1 MKSFNIIRYLKKWW
15 PLIALMSFCA
25 GVFFMRYA
33 TSNQSYTA
41 QSIIKYNYSKA
52 EDGKTPSGEDL
63 DVSEI
68 FSSTV
73 VKEAIE
79 NLGLTVNVDT
89 IRSGGTV
96 TGIVPDDV
104 TKTQEAKIDK
114 GEDVEEY
121 HSTEYIVKLSVS
133 SEYSTEYV
141 RTMLDEILS
150 CYFANFGEKYVD
162 YSTIPNNAA
171 ALDGQ
176 GYDYIEQAE
185 ILNDTVAQITENLG
199 NCQAAHPEFV
209 SSTTGLSL
217 SDLLDE
223 YNYVS
228 DVEIPYLFSEILG
241 GKLTQNREVLLKKYQ
256 ERYNT
261 YVMDGDVDSEKVAA
275 VLEVIQSYGNKNK
288 DGSLYYQR
296 GARSGTEDDTGGFVL
311 SDVYEEDTN
320 IDRTTVYDNLIS
332 DYVTILNRQS
342 NNVIN
347 AAYCQYIIN
356 VFQGASDSSDVSDE
370 NQAFTDQAVEQEI
383 AALQGRLNT
392 LYETLS
398 LTMKEYNEYCG
409 AVNLGVL
416 ASTTV
421 SEKIN
426 VKLYILLGVAVFFIL
441 GICGA
446 ILLGRIQDFVEY
458 LFFTEQSL
466 DMPNRTACDLFIRNN
481 SSRVL
486 PDDTVCVVVELA
498 NLSQI
503 NTAYGRERGNAMLD
517 QFADFLKEA
526 SATCGTIYYNG
537 GQQFIGFF
545 DQCRMEDAESFAD
558 YFHRLIA
565 AYNAES
571 TEATYQYVIG
581 ISESKANNAYSIR
594 ALLREALRTKTRQE
608 G

>member
-1 MKSFNIIRYLKKWW
+1 MRSFNIIRYLKKWW

-33 TSNQSYTA
+33 TNNQVYSA
-41 QSIIKYNYSKA
+41 QSIIKYTYAKA
-52 EDGKTPSGEDL
+52 EEGKTPNGADL

-79 NLGLTVNVDT
+79 NLGLSTNVDR

-96 TGIVPDDV
+96 TSIIPDDV
-104 TKTQEAKIDK
+104 QTTQEAKMEK

-121 HSTEYIVKLSVS
+121 HPTEYVVTLSVS
-133 SEYSTEYV
+133 SSYSTEYA

-150 CYFANFGEKYVD
+150 CYFASFGEKYVD

-176 GYDYIEQAE
+176 NYDYIEQAE
-185 ILNDTVAQITENLG
+185 ILNNAVDEITSSLG
-199 NCQAAHPEFV
+199 SCQSAHPEFV

-217 SDLLDE
+217 ADLFDE
-223 YNYVS
+223 YTYVS

-241 GKLTQNREVLLKKYQ
+241 GRLTQNREVLLKKYQ
-256 ERYNT
+256 DRYNSHI
-261 YVMDGDVDSEKVAA
+261 MNGNVDSEKVAA
-275 VLEVIQSYGNKNK
+275 VLEVIQSYGDKNR
-288 DGSLYYQR
+288 DGSLYYQ
-296 GARSGTEDDTGGFVL
+296 GTDSASGNSGGFVL
-311 SDVYEEDTN
+311 GDVYEEDN
-320 IDRTTVYDNLIS
+320 DVDRTTVYDDLIS
-332 DYVTILNRQS
+332 DYVMILNRQS
-342 NNVIN
+342 NNTID

-356 VFQGASDSSDVSDE
+356 TFQDAPAGDTAA
-370 NQAFTDQAVEQEI
+370 NQAFTQQSVEEEI
-383 AALQGRLNT
+383 SALQSRLNS
-392 LYETLS
+392 LYESLS

-409 AVNLGVL
+409 AVNLGIL
-416 ASTTV
+416 SSTTV

-426 VKLYILLGVAVFFIL
+426 VKLYILLGVAVFFVL

-466 DMPNRTACDLFIRNN
+466 EMPNRTACDLFIKNN
-481 SSRVL
+481 TNNVL
-486 PDDTVCVVVELA
+486 PDNTVCVVVEIA

-503 NTAYGRERGNAMLD
+503 NAAFGRERGNEMIRK
-517 QFADFLKEA
+517 FAEFLKEA
-526 SATCGTIYYNG
+526 SATCGTVYYNG

-545 DQCRMEDAESFAD
+545 EQCRREDAESFAD
-558 YFHRLIA
+558 YFHRLVRS
-565 AYNAES
+565 YNEESDEVKFEYNLGLAES
-571 TEATYQYVIG
+571 RT
-581 ISESKANNAYSIR
+581 NNAHSIR
-594 ALLREALRTKTRQE
+594 ILLREALRSKTKQE

>member
-114 GEDVEEY
+114 GEDVEKY

-133 SEYSTEYV
+133 SDYSTEYV

-185 ILNDTVAQITENLG
+185 ILNNTVAQITANLG

-261 YVMDGDVDSEKVAA
+261 YVMDSDVDSEKVAA

-342 NNVIN
+342 NNVID
-347 AAYCQYIIN
+347 AAYCQYIIG
-356 VFQGASDSSDVSDE
+356 VFQDAADSTDVSSE
-370 NQAFTDQAVEQEI
+370 NQAFSQQSVEQEI
-383 AALQGRLNT
+383 DALQSQLNS
-392 LYETLS
+392 LYESLS
-398 LTMKEYNEYCG
+398 ITMKEYNEYCG

-441 GICGA
+441 GVCGA

-458 LFFTEQSL
+458 MFFTEQLL

-481 SSRVL
+481 SGRVL
-486 PDDTVCVVVELA
+486 PDDTVCVVVELV

-503 NTAYGRERGNAMLD
+503 NTAYGRERGNAMLA
-517 QFADFLKEA
+517 QFAGFLKEA
-526 SATCGTIYYNG
+526 SATCGTVYYNG

-558 YFHRLIA
+558 YFHRLIT

-571 TEATYQYVIG
+571 TESTYEYAIG
-581 ISESKANNAYSIR
+581 IAESKASNAYSIR
-594 ALLREALRTKTRQE
+594 ALLREALRSRTRQE
-608 G
+608 

>member
-114 GEDVEEY
+114 GEDVEKY

-133 SEYSTEYV
+133 SDYSTEYV

-185 ILNDTVAQITENLG
+185 ILNNTVAQITANLG

-342 NNVIN
+342 NNVID
-347 AAYCQYIIN
+347 AAYCQYIIG
-356 VFQGASDSSDVSDE
+356 VFQDAADSTDVSSE
-370 NQAFTDQAVEQEI
+370 NQAFSQQSVEQEI
-383 AALQGRLNT
+383 DALQSQLNS
-392 LYETLS
+392 LYESLS
-398 LTMKEYNEYCG
+398 ITMKEYNEYCG

-441 GICGA
+441 GVCGA

-458 LFFTEQSL
+458 MFFTEQLL

-481 SSRVL
+481 SGRVL

-503 NTAYGRERGNAMLD
+503 NIAYGRERGNSMLA
-517 QFADFLKEA
+517 QFAGFLKEA
-526 SATCGTIYYNG
+526 SATCGTVYYNG

-558 YFHRLIA
+558 YFHRLIT

-571 TEATYQYVIG
+571 TEATYEYAIG
-581 ISESKANNAYSIR
+581 IAESKASNAYSIR
-594 ALLREALRTKTRQE
+594 ALLREALRSRTRQE
-608 G
+608 

>member
-185 ILNDTVAQITENLG
+185 ILNDTVAEITANLG

-296 GARSGTEDDTGGFVL
+296 GARSGTDDDTGGFVL

-342 NNVIN
+342 NNVID

-503 NTAYGRERGNAMLD
+503 NTVYGRERGNAMLD

>member
-133 SEYSTEYV
+133 SDYSTEYV

-171 ALDGQ
+171 ALNGQ

-185 ILNDTVAQITENLG
+185 ILNDTVAQITANLG

-296 GARSGTEDDTGGFVL
+296 GARSGTDDDTGGFVL

-342 NNVIN
+342 NNVID

-503 NTAYGRERGNAMLD
+503 NTVYGRERGNAMLA

-526 SATCGTIYYNG
+526 SATCGTVYYNG

-571 TEATYQYVIG
+571 TEATYEYVIG

>member
-121 HSTEYIVKLSVS
+121 HSTEYIVKLSVNS
-133 SEYSTEYV
+133 NYSTEYV

-185 ILNDTVAQITENLG
+185 ILNDTVAEITANLG

-296 GARSGTEDDTGGFVL
+296 GARSGTDDDTGGFVL

-342 NNVIN
+342 NNVID

-383 AALQGRLNT
+383 AALQDRLNT

-503 NTAYGRERGNAMLD
+503 NTTYGRERGNAMLT

-526 SATCGTIYYNG
+526 SATCGTVYYNG

>member
-79 NLGLTVNVDT
+79 DLGLTVNVDT

-133 SEYSTEYV
+133 SDYSTEYV

-332 DYVTILNRQS
+332 DYVTILNRKS
-342 NNVIN
+342 NNVID

-503 NTAYGRERGNAMLD
+503 NTTYGRERGNAMLD

-571 TEATYQYVIG
+571 TEATYEYAIG

-594 ALLREALRTKTRQE
+594 ALLREALRSKTRQE

>member
-296 GARSGTEDDTGGFVL
+296 GARSGTDDDTGGFVL

-342 NNVIN
+342 NNVID

-571 TEATYQYVIG
+571 TEATYEYVLG

-594 ALLREALRTKTRQE
+594 ALLREALRTKARQE

>member
-296 GARSGTEDDTGGFVL
+296 GARSGTDDDTGGFVL

-342 NNVIN
+342 NNVID

-503 NTAYGRERGNAMLD
+503 NTVYGRERGNAMLA
-517 QFADFLKEA
+517 QFAGFLKEA
-526 SATCGTIYYNG
+526 SATCGTVYYNG

-571 TEATYQYVIG
+571 TEATYAYTIG
-581 ISESKANNAYSIR
+581 ISESKASNAYSIR
-594 ALLREALRTKTRQE
+594 ALLREAMRSKTRQE

>member
-41 QSIIKYNYSKA
+41 QSIIKYNYAKA

-121 HSTEYIVKLSVS
+121 HSTEYIVKLSVNS
-133 SEYSTEYV
+133 NYSTEYV
-141 RTMLDEILS
+141 RTILDEILS

-185 ILNDTVAQITENLG
+185 ILNDAVAEITANLG

-275 VLEVIQSYGNKNK
+275 VLEVIQSYGDKNK

-296 GARSGTEDDTGGFVL
+296 GARSGTNDDAGGFVL
-311 SDVYEEDTN
+311 SDVYEYDTN

-332 DYVTILNRQS
+332 DYVTILNRKS
-342 NNVIN
+342 NNVID

-503 NTAYGRERGNAMLD
+503 NTVYGRERGNAMLT

-526 SATCGTIYYNG
+526 SATCGTVYYNG

-571 TEATYQYVIG
+571 TEATYEYALG

-594 ALLREALRTKTRQE
+594 ALLREALRSKTRQE

>member
-133 SEYSTEYV
+133 SDYSTEYV

-342 NNVIN
+342 NNVID

-383 AALQGRLNT
+383 AALQGRLNA

-526 SATCGTIYYNG
+526 SATCGTVYYNG

-571 TEATYQYVIG
+571 TEATYEYAIG

>member
-185 ILNDTVAQITENLG
+185 ILNDTVAQITANLG

-296 GARSGTEDDTGGFVL
+296 GARSGTDDDTGGFVL

-342 NNVIN
+342 NNVID

-503 NTAYGRERGNAMLD
+503 NTVYGRERGNAMLT

-526 SATCGTIYYNG
+526 SATCGTVYYNG

>member
-1 MKSFNIIRYLKKWW
+1 
-15 PLIALMSFCA
+15 MSFCA

-114 GEDVEEY
+114 GEDVEKY

-133 SEYSTEYV
+133 SDYSTEYV

-185 ILNDTVAQITENLG
+185 ILNNTVAQITANLG

-342 NNVIN
+342 NNVID
-347 AAYCQYIIN
+347 AAYCQYIIG
-356 VFQGASDSSDVSDE
+356 VFQDAADSTDVSSE
-370 NQAFTDQAVEQEI
+370 NQAFSQQSVEQEI
-383 AALQGRLNT
+383 DALQSQLNS
-392 LYETLS
+392 LYESLS
-398 LTMKEYNEYCG
+398 ITMKEYNEYCG

-441 GICGA
+441 GVCGA

-458 LFFTEQSL
+458 MFFTEQSL

-481 SSRVL
+481 SGRVL

-503 NTAYGRERGNAMLD
+503 NTAYGRERGNAMLA
-517 QFADFLKEA
+517 QFAGFLKEA
-526 SATCGTIYYNG
+526 SATCGTVYYNG

-545 DQCRMEDAESFAD
+545 DQCRIEDAESFAD
-558 YFHRLIA
+558 YFHRLIT

-571 TEATYQYVIG
+571 TEATYEYAIG
-581 ISESKANNAYSIR
+581 IAESKASNAYSIR
-594 ALLREALRTKTRQE
+594 ALLREALRSRTRQE
-608 G
+608 

>member
-296 GARSGTEDDTGGFVL
+296 GARSGTDDDTGGFVL

-342 NNVIN
+342 NNVID

-526 SATCGTIYYNG
+526 SATCGTVYYNG

-571 TEATYQYVIG
+571 TEATYEYAIG
-581 ISESKANNAYSIR
+581 ISESKASNAYSIR

>member
-185 ILNDTVAQITENLG
+185 ILNDTVAQITANLG

-296 GARSGTEDDTGGFVL
+296 GARSGTEDDAGGFVL

-342 NNVIN
+342 NNVID

-503 NTAYGRERGNAMLD
+503 NTVYGRERGNAMLT

-571 TEATYQYVIG
+571 TEATYEYVIG

>member
-41 QSIIKYNYSKA
+41 QSIIKYNYSQA

-121 HSTEYIVKLSVS
+121 HSTEYIVKLSVNS
-133 SEYSTEYV
+133 NYSTEYV

-185 ILNDTVAQITENLG
+185 ILNDAVAEITANLG

-275 VLEVIQSYGNKNK
+275 VLEVIQSYGDKNK

-296 GARSGTEDDTGGFVL
+296 GARSGTNDDAGGFVL
-311 SDVYEEDTN
+311 SDVYEYDTN

-332 DYVTILNRQS
+332 DYVTILNRKS
-342 NNVIN
+342 NNVID

-383 AALQGRLNT
+383 SALQGRLNT

-503 NTAYGRERGNAMLD
+503 NTVYGRERGNAMLT

-526 SATCGTIYYNG
+526 SATCGTVYYNG

-571 TEATYQYVIG
+571 TEATYEYAIG

-594 ALLREALRTKTRQE
+594 ALLREALRSKTRQE

>member
-342 NNVIN
+342 NNVID

-526 SATCGTIYYNG
+526 SATCGTVYYNG

-571 TEATYQYVIG
+571 TEATYEYVLG

>member
-296 GARSGTEDDTGGFVL
+296 GARSGTDDDTGGFVL

-342 NNVIN
+342 NNVID

-571 TEATYQYVIG
+571 PEATYEYAIG
-581 ISESKANNAYSIR
+581 ISESKASNAYSIR

>member
-185 ILNDTVAQITENLG
+185 ILNNTVAEITANLG

-296 GARSGTEDDTGGFVL
+296 GARSGTDDDTGGFVL

-342 NNVIN
+342 NNVID

-503 NTAYGRERGNAMLD
+503 NTVYGRERGNAMLT

-526 SATCGTIYYNG
+526 SATCGTVYYNG

-571 TEATYQYVIG
+571 TEATYQYAIG

>member
-342 NNVIN
+342 NNVID

-503 NTAYGRERGNAMLD
+503 NTVYGRERGNAMLG

-571 TEATYQYVIG
+571 TEATYEYVIG

-594 ALLREALRTKTRQE
+594 ALLREALRSKTRQE

>member
-133 SEYSTEYV
+133 SDYSTEYV

-296 GARSGTEDDTGGFVL
+296 GARSGTDDDTGGFVL

-342 NNVIN
+342 NNVID

-503 NTAYGRERGNAMLD
+503 NTVYGRERGNAMLT

-526 SATCGTIYYNG
+526 SATCGTVYYNG

-571 TEATYQYVIG
+571 TEATYEYVIG

>member
-1 MKSFNIIRYLKKWW
+1 MRSFNIIRYLKKWW

-33 TSNQSYTA
+33 TNNQVYSA
-41 QSIIKYNYSKA
+41 QSIIKYTYAKA
-52 EDGKTPSGEDL
+52 EEGKTPNGADL

-79 NLGLTVNVDT
+79 NLGLSTNVDR

-96 TGIVPDDV
+96 TSIIPDDV
-104 TKTQEAKIDK
+104 QTTQEAKMEK

-121 HSTEYIVKLSVS
+121 HPTEYVVTLSVS
-133 SEYSTEYV
+133 SSYSTEYA

-150 CYFANFGEKYVD
+150 CYFASFGEKYVD

-176 GYDYIEQAE
+176 NYDYIEQAE
-185 ILNDTVAQITENLG
+185 ILNNAVDEITSSLG
-199 NCQAAHPEFV
+199 SCQSAHPEFV

-217 SDLLDE
+217 ADLFDE
-223 YNYVS
+223 YTYVS

-241 GKLTQNREVLLKKYQ
+241 GRLTQNREVLLKKYQ
-256 ERYNT
+256 DRYNSHI
-261 YVMDGDVDSEKVAA
+261 MNGNVDSEKVAA
-275 VLEVIQSYGNKNK
+275 VLEVIQSYGDKNR
-288 DGSLYYQR
+288 DGSLYYQ
-296 GARSGTEDDTGGFVL
+296 GTDSASGNSGGFVL
-311 SDVYEEDTN
+311 GDVYEEDN
-320 IDRTTVYDNLIS
+320 DVDRTTVYDDLIS
-332 DYVTILNRQS
+332 DYVMILNRQS
-342 NNVIN
+342 NNTID

-356 VFQGASDSSDVSDE
+356 TFQDAPAGDTAA
-370 NQAFTDQAVEQEI
+370 NQAFTQQSVEEEI
-383 AALQGRLNT
+383 SALQSRLNS
-392 LYETLS
+392 LYESLS

-409 AVNLGVL
+409 AVNLGIL
-416 ASTTV
+416 SSTTV

-426 VKLYILLGVAVFFIL
+426 VKLYILLGVAVFFVL

-466 DMPNRTACDLFIRNN
+466 EMPNRTACDLFIKNN
-481 SSRVL
+481 TNNVL
-486 PDDTVCVVVELA
+486 PDNTVCVVVEIA

-503 NTAYGRERGNAMLD
+503 NAAFGRERGNEMMRK
-517 QFADFLKEA
+517 FAEFLKEA
-526 SATCGTIYYNG
+526 SATCGTVYYNG

-545 DQCRMEDAESFAD
+545 EQCRREDAESFAD
-558 YFHRLIA
+558 YFHRLVRS
-565 AYNAES
+565 YNEESDEVKFEYNLGLAES
-571 TEATYQYVIG
+571 RT
-581 ISESKANNAYSIR
+581 NNAHSIR
-594 ALLREALRTKTRQE
+594 ILLREALRSKTKQE

>member
-41 QSIIKYNYSKA
+41 QSIIKYNYSNA

-63 DVSEI
+63 DVSDI

-114 GEDVEEY
+114 GEDVEKY

-133 SEYSTEYV
+133 SDYSTEYV

-185 ILNDTVAQITENLG
+185 ILNNTVAQITANLG

-296 GARSGTEDDTGGFVL
+296 GARSGAEDDTGGFVL

-342 NNVIN
+342 NNVID
-347 AAYCQYIIN
+347 AAYCQYIIG
-356 VFQGASDSSDVSDE
+356 VFQDAADSTDVSSE
-370 NQAFTDQAVEQEI
+370 NQAFSQQSVEQEI
-383 AALQGRLNT
+383 DALQSQLNS
-392 LYETLS
+392 LYESLS
-398 LTMKEYNEYCG
+398 ITMKEYNEYCG

-441 GICGA
+441 GVCGA

-458 LFFTEQSL
+458 MFFTEQLL

-481 SSRVL
+481 SGRVL

-503 NTAYGRERGNAMLD
+503 NIAYGRERGNAMLA
-517 QFADFLKEA
+517 QFAGFLKEA
-526 SATCGTIYYNG
+526 SATCGTVYYNG

-558 YFHRLIA
+558 YFHRLIT

-571 TEATYQYVIG
+571 TESTYEYAIG
-581 ISESKANNAYSIR
+581 IAESKASNAYSIR
-594 ALLREALRTKTRQE
+594 ALLREALRSRTRQE
-608 G
+608 

>member
-52 EDGKTPSGEDL
+52 EDGKTPSGEEL

-342 NNVIN
+342 NNVID

-503 NTAYGRERGNAMLD
+503 NTTYGRERGNAMLT

-571 TEATYQYVIG
+571 TEATYEYVIG

-594 ALLREALRTKTRQE
+594 ALLREALRTKTKQE

>member
-296 GARSGTEDDTGGFVL
+296 GARSGTDDDTGGFVL

-342 NNVIN
+342 NNVID

-571 TEATYQYVIG
+571 TEATYQYAIG

>member
-342 NNVIN
+342 NNVID

-571 TEATYQYVIG
+571 TEATYEYAIG

-594 ALLREALRTKTRQE
+594 ALLREALRTKTKQE

>member
-185 ILNDTVAQITENLG
+185 ILNDTVAEITANLG

-296 GARSGTEDDTGGFVL
+296 GARSGTDDDTGGFVL

-342 NNVIN
+342 NNVID

-503 NTAYGRERGNAMLD
+503 NTVYGRERGNAMLT

-581 ISESKANNAYSIR
+581 ISESKASNAYSIR

>member
-133 SEYSTEYV
+133 SDYSTEYV

-185 ILNDTVAQITENLG
+185 ILNDAVAEITANLS

-275 VLEVIQSYGNKNK
+275 VLEVIQSYGDKNK
-288 DGSLYYQR
+288 DGSLYYQK
-296 GARSGTEDDTGGFVL
+296 GARSGTDDDTGGFVL

-332 DYVTILNRQS
+332 DYVTILNRKS
-342 NNVIN
+342 SNVID

-503 NTAYGRERGNAMLD
+503 NTTYGRECGNAMLT

-571 TEATYQYVIG
+571 TEATYEYVIG

-594 ALLREALRTKTRQE
+594 ALLREALRSKTRQE

>member
-296 GARSGTEDDTGGFVL
+296 GARSGTDDDTGGFVL

-342 NNVIN
+342 NNVID

-503 NTAYGRERGNAMLD
+503 NTVYGRERGNAMLG

-526 SATCGTIYYNG
+526 SATCGTVYYNG

>member
-185 ILNDTVAQITENLG
+185 ILNDAVAEITANLG

-296 GARSGTEDDTGGFVL
+296 GARSGTDDDTGGFVL
-311 SDVYEEDTN
+311 NDVYEEDTN

-332 DYVTILNRQS
+332 DYVTILNRKS
-342 NNVIN
+342 NNVID

-503 NTAYGRERGNAMLD
+503 NTVYGRERGNAMLT

-526 SATCGTIYYNG
+526 SATCGTVYYNG

-571 TEATYQYVIG
+571 TEATYEYAIG

>member
-342 NNVIN
+342 NNVID

-545 DQCRMEDAESFAD
+545 DQCRIEDAESFAD

-571 TEATYQYVIG
+571 TEATYQYAIG
-581 ISESKANNAYSIR
+581 ISESKASNAYSIR

>member
-1 MKSFNIIRYLKKWW
+1 MRSFNIIRYLKKWW

-33 TSNQSYTA
+33 TNNQVYSA
-41 QSIIKYNYSKA
+41 QSIIKYTYAKA
-52 EDGKTPSGEDL
+52 EEGKTPSGADL

-79 NLGLTVNVDT
+79 NLGLSTNVDR

-96 TGIVPDDV
+96 TGIIPDDV
-104 TKTQEAKIDK
+104 QTTQEAKMEK

-121 HSTEYIVKLSVS
+121 HPTEYVVTLSVS
-133 SEYSTEYV
+133 SSYSTEYA

-150 CYFANFGEKYVD
+150 CYFASFGEKYVD

-176 GYDYIEQAE
+176 NYDYIEQAE
-185 ILNDTVAQITENLG
+185 ILNNAVDEITSSLG
-199 NCQAAHPEFV
+199 SCQSAHPEFV

-217 SDLLDE
+217 ADLFDE
-223 YNYVS
+223 YTYVS

-241 GKLTQNREVLLKKYQ
+241 GRLTQNREVLLKKYQ
-256 ERYNT
+256 DRYNS
-261 YVMDGDVDSEKVAA
+261 YIMDGNVDSEKVAA
-275 VLEVIQSYGNKNK
+275 VLEVIQSYGDKNR
-288 DGSLYYQR
+288 DGSLYYQ
-296 GARSGTEDDTGGFVL
+296 GTDSASGNSGGFVL
-311 SDVYEEDTN
+311 GDVYEEDN
-320 IDRTTVYDNLIS
+320 DVDRTTVYDDLIS
-332 DYVTILNRQS
+332 DYVMILNRQS
-342 NNVIN
+342 NNTID

-356 VFQGASDSSDVSDE
+356 TFQDAPAGGTAA
-370 NQAFTDQAVEQEI
+370 NQAFTQQSVEEEI
-383 AALQGRLNT
+383 SALQSRLNS
-392 LYETLS
+392 LYEPLS

-409 AVNLGVL
+409 AVNLGIL
-416 ASTTV
+416 SSTTV

-426 VKLYILLGVAVFFIL
+426 VKLYILLGVAVFFVL

-466 DMPNRTACDLFIRNN
+466 EMPNRTACDLFIKNN
-481 SSRVL
+481 TNNVL
-486 PDDTVCVVVELA
+486 PDNTVCVVVEIA

-503 NTAYGRERGNAMLD
+503 NAAFGRERGNEMMRK
-517 QFADFLKEA
+517 FAEFLKEA
-526 SATCGTIYYNG
+526 SATCGTVYYNG

-545 DQCRMEDAESFAD
+545 EQCRREDAESFAD
-558 YFHRLIA
+558 YFHRLVHS
-565 AYNAES
+565 YNEESDEAKFEYNLGLAES
-571 TEATYQYVIG
+571 RT
-581 ISESKANNAYSIR
+581 NNAHSIR
-594 ALLREALRTKTRQE
+594 ILLREALRSKTKQE

>member
-261 YVMDGDVDSEKVAA
+261 YFMDGDVDSEKVAA

-342 NNVIN
+342 NNVID

-370 NQAFTDQAVEQEI
+370 NLAFTDQAVEQEI

-503 NTAYGRERGNAMLD
+503 NTVYGRERGNAMLT

-526 SATCGTIYYNG
+526 SATCGTVYYNG

-594 ALLREALRTKTRQE
+594 ALLREALRSKTRQE

>member
-296 GARSGTEDDTGGFVL
+296 GARSGTDDDTGGFVL

-342 NNVIN
+342 NNVID

-571 TEATYQYVIG
+571 TEATYEYAIG
-581 ISESKANNAYSIR
+581 ISESKASNAYSIR

>member
-342 NNVIN
+342 NNVID

-571 TEATYQYVIG
+571 TEATYEYAIG
-581 ISESKANNAYSIR
+581 ISESKASNAYSIR

>member
-185 ILNDTVAQITENLG
+185 ILNDTVAEITANLG

-296 GARSGTEDDTGGFVL
+296 GARSGTDDDTGGFVL

-342 NNVIN
+342 NNVID

-503 NTAYGRERGNAMLD
+503 NTVYGRERGNAMLT

-571 TEATYQYVIG
+571 TEATYEYVIG

-594 ALLREALRTKTRQE
+594 ALLREAMRSKTRQE

>member
-296 GARSGTEDDTGGFVL
+296 GARSGTEDDAGGFVL

-342 NNVIN
+342 NNVID

-441 GICGA
+441 GVCGA

-503 NTAYGRERGNAMLD
+503 NTAYGRERGNAMLG

-571 TEATYQYVIG
+571 TEATYEYVIG

>member
-185 ILNDTVAQITENLG
+185 ILNDTVAEITANLG

-296 GARSGTEDDTGGFVL
+296 GARSGTDDDTGGFVL

-342 NNVIN
+342 NNVID

-370 NQAFTDQAVEQEI
+370 NLAFTDQAVEQEI

-503 NTAYGRERGNAMLD
+503 NTVYGRERGNAMLG

-571 TEATYQYVIG
+571 TEATYEYVIG